1 MLLSEKLNMQNPP
14 PPRRT
19 ILIFPDELISP
30 RGAVRDASAAA
41 KGVYTPLSSS
51 SSCISTPENAKAVA
65 AEPFWGHGF

>member
-1 MLLSEKLNMQNPP
+1 MRLSAKLNMQNPP

-19 ILIFPDELISP
+19 ILMFPDELINP

-41 KGVYTPLSSS
+41 KGVYTPLAAAT
-51 SSCISTPENAKAVA
+51 CIGTPENAKAIA